1 MKAVLPTGIESG
13 QLKPVLAETWPLKHL
28 AKAQG
33 SLIKKRY
40 VGNIVVSVG

>member
-28 AKAQG
+28 AKAQE
-33 SLIKKRY
+33 SFMKKHY
-40 VGNIVVSVG
+40 VGNIVVSIG